1 MSLAVEERSG
11 ATRFRVKVQ
20 ARARRTEIR
29 GTREGMLLVGLT
41 APPVEGRAN
50 QALVALLSD
59 SLRISKASIKI
70 AGGERARVKLIEVAG
85 LGGAA
90 VCERLGLEP
99 AEGSHAS
106 GPV

>member
-1 MSLAVEERSG
+1 MSLAVEERGG
-11 ATRFRVKVQ
+11 ATRFRVRVR

-29 GTREGMLLVGLT
+29 GTREGALLVGLT

-59 SLRISKASIKI
+59 CLRIPKASIKI

-85 LGGAA
+85 LGGAV
-90 VCERLGLEP
+90 VCERLELEP
-99 AEGSHAS
+99 AEGSKAS
-106 GPV
+106 GPA